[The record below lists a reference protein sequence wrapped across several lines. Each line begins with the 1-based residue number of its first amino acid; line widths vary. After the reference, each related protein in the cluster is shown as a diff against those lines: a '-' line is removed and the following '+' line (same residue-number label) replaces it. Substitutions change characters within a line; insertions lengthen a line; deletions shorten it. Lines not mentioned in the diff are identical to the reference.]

1 MTNVIEL
8 NDLNFDNEVKNS
20 ELPVLVDFYA
30 TWCGPCRKQIP
41 VISDIADKF
50 AGKVKVGKIN
60 VAEGQ
65 KKSMEY
71 GVSSI
76 PALMVFKNGEIVES
90 VLGLH
95 SENQLAMLLDK
106 HAS

>member
-76 PALMVFKNGEIVES
+76 PALMVFKNGKIVES